1 LRPASAGWSWGGDGP
16 GSTDARQQIR
26 APIATLQTYVHLV
39 AASIR
44 ARAQYRLSFALD
56 FVATFFSALS
66 DFVAILV
73 LFSHLPVLGGWSLPQ
88 VALLYGVAGVSFAVT
103 DMLIGHLDG
112 FGDLIRTGAFDT
124 LLVRPHGSLF
134 QVVASELA
142 IRRLGK
148 LAQSLAVLAYA
159 LANAHVAWS
168 PFKVGLLLVTFATG
182 TAIFT
187 GIWVAGASISFWT
200 TDIREV
206 VNAFTYGGSYL
217 ASYPINLFGVWLRR
231 FLAFVVPAA
240 FIAYYPCVVILGK
253 SDPVAGLPWLGLLS
267 PIVALAT
274 LAGARVAWQFGVRRY
289 RSTGS

>member
-1 LRPASAGWSWGGDGP
+1 MAEPPSPLAA
-16 GSTDARQQIR
+16 
-26 APIATLQTYVHLV
+26 LETYAHLV
-39 AASIR
+39 AASVR
-44 ARAQYRLSFALD
+44 SRAQYRLSFALD
-56 FVATFFSALS
+56 FGGTMIAGLT
-66 DFVAILV
+66 DFAAILV
-73 LFSHLPVLGGWSLPQ
+73 LFGQLPVLGGWSLPE
-88 VALLYGVAGVSFAVT
+88 VALLYGVAGISFALT
-103 DMLIGHLDG
+103 DMLVGHLDG
-112 FGDLIRTGAFDT
+112 FGELIRTGTFDV

-142 IRRLGK
+142 VRRLGK
-148 LAQSLAVLAYA
+148 IGQAVAVLVYA
-159 LANAHVAWS
+159 LANVHVAWS
-168 PFKVGLLLVTFATG
+168 PLKVGLLVVTFFSG

-187 GIWVAGASISFWT
+187 GIWIAGASISFWT
-200 TDIREV
+200 TEIREV

-267 PIVALAT
+267 PAVAAAT
-274 LAGARVAWQFGVRRY
+274 LAAGRLAWQLGVRHY